1 MRKTRAPAP
10 RRTKIPVNWEALP
23 IVLDVSTVAILLDAS
38 VSYVRKA
45 LERGDLPGG
54 KIGHEWRIDRD
65 KLREKIG
72 GI

>member
-1 MRKTRAPAP
+1 MRKARAPAP
-10 RRTKIPVNWEALP
+10 RRTKIPVSWEALP

-38 VSYVRKA
+38 VNYVRKA
-45 LERGDLPGG
+45 LERGDLLGG